1 MMGMG
6 KAAAR
11 KQRGRPAAAGPP
23 GGRTKAPAGAPW
35 LAFETAGRRAA
46 ASGDF
51 DGAIDAFARAV
62 AAGSTSPDVSNDLG
76 ALMARRGQLA
86 AAVVHLEMAVLRAPN
101 HRDAPRNLLMAL
113 EELAAAA

>member
-11 KQRGRPAAAGPP
+11 KQRGRRGAADST
-23 GGRTKAPAGAPW
+23 GGRAIAQTGAPW
-35 LAFETAGRRAA
+35 LPFEAAGRRAA
-46 ASGDF
+46 ATGDF

-76 ALMARRGQLA
+76 ALMARRGQLV
-86 AAVVHLEMAVLRAPN
+86 AAVVHLEAAVVRAPN
-101 HRDAPRNLLMAL
+101 HRDAPRNLLLAL
-113 EELAAAA
+113 EA